1 MKVNL
6 GILFAFWLK
15 DNKGLDYDS
24 YVEKY
29 KTNISFRNEVNN
41 QEDINEYREVKNEQS
56 SKELEAL
63 NRIFNGMS
71 NNVGYIKYFETL
83 DKPSPN

>member
-41 QEDINEYREVKNEQS
+41 QEDINEYREV
-56 SKELEAL
+56 
-63 NRIFNGMS
+63 
-71 NNVGYIKYFETL
+71 IK
-83 DKPSPN
+83 DVV

>member
-15 DNKGLDYDS
+15 DTKGLDFDS

-29 KTNISFRNEVNN
+29 KNDDYFRNEVNN
-41 QEDINEYREVKNEQS
+41 QEEINEYREVKNEQS
-56 SKELEAL
+56 K
-63 NRIFNGMS
+63 
-71 NNVGYIKYFETL
+71 
-83 DKPSPN
+83 